1 MTQMSTG
8 SILTIILNYR
18 TPEMTLRAAEAALV
32 EMADLSG
39 GVLVIDNGSGDGS
52 WEALQAGAAQRGWQA
67 SDKIRLLQSP
77 VNGGFGAGMNIG
89 FAAGLSDGTAP
100 DYYYLL
106 NSDAFVQG
114 QTMRTLR
121 DFLADH
127 PGAGLAGSFVH
138 GTDGTPHR
146 TAFRFPS
153 IAGEFEMAARTGVF
167 TRLLHPWVV
176 AMEMP
181 RTQTQVDWTAGA
193 SLMIRRQVIEEIGGF
208 DETFF
213 LYFEETDLCRR
224 AAQAGWRTHYV
235 PDSHVAHLGSASTG
249 MKDWDRTPAYWFQS
263 RSHYFAKSHGRAYAA
278 LATLARIAGTGLYAL
293 RRLVQGKPQA
303 DPNHFLKD
311 LISHS
316 LAPVSHKPSPPCE
329 TRLHSPVSEDPK

>member
-1 MTQMSTG
+1 MSTG

-18 TPEMTLRAAEAALV
+18 TPEMTLRAAEAALA
-32 EMADLSG
+32 EMQDLPG
-39 GVLVIDNGSGDGS
+39 EVLVIDNGSGDGS
-52 WEALQAGAAQRGWQA
+52 WEALQAGAAQRGWQN
-67 SDKIRLLQSP
+67 STKIRLHQSL

-89 FAAGLSDGTAP
+89 FAAGLSDGSAP

-114 QTMRTLR
+114 QTIATLR

-127 PGAGLAGSFVH
+127 PGAGLAGSYVH
-138 GTDGTPHR
+138 GTDGSPHR

-167 TRLLHPWVV
+167 TRLLAPWVV

-181 RTQTQVDWTAGA
+181 QAQTQVDWTAGA
-193 SLMIRRQVIEEIGGF
+193 SLMIRQPVIEETGGF

-224 AAQAGWRTHYV
+224 AARAGWRTHYV
-235 PDSHVAHLGSASTG
+235 PDSRIEHLGSASTG
-249 MKDWDRTPAYWFQS
+249 MKDWHRTPAYWFRS
-263 RSHYFAKSHGRAYAA
+263 RSHYFTKSHGRLYAA
-278 LATLARIAGTGLYAL
+278 LATLARIAGSALYGL
-293 RRLVQGKPQA
+293 RRLVQRKPQA
-303 DPNHFLKD
+303 DPDHFLRD
-311 LISHS
+311 LIAHA
-316 LAPVSHKPSPPCE
+316 LRPVPRAPSFSRE
-329 TRLHSPVSEDPK
+329 TRLHAPVSEDLK

>member
-1 MTQMSTG
+1 MSTG

-18 TPEMTLRAAEAALV
+18 TPEMTLRAAEAALT
-32 EMADLSG
+32 EMQDLPG
-39 GVLVIDNGSGDGS
+39 EVLVIDNGSADGS
-52 WEALQAGAAQRGWQA
+52 WEALQAGVVQRGWQTNK
-67 SDKIRLLQSP
+67 KIRLLQSM

-89 FAAGLSDGTAP
+89 FATGLSDGTTP

-114 QTMRTLR
+114 ETIGTLR

-127 PGAGLAGSFVH
+127 PGAGLAGSYVY
-138 GTDGTPHR
+138 GTDGSPHR

-167 TRLLHPWVV
+167 TRLLAPWVV

-181 RTQTQVDWTAGA
+181 QAQTQVDWTAGA
-193 SLMIRRQVIEEIGGF
+193 SLMIRRPVIEEIGGF

-224 AAQAGWRTHYV
+224 AARTGWRTHYV
-235 PDSHVAHLGSASTG
+235 PDSKIEHLGSASTG
-249 MKDWDRTPAYWFQS
+249 MKDWARTPAYWFKS

-278 LATLARIAGTGLYAL
+278 LATLARITGSCIYGL

-303 DPNHFLKD
+303 DPNHFLRD
-311 LISHS
+311 LIFHA
-316 LAPVSHKPSPPCE
+316 LTPAPASCSPSSIRE
-329 TRLHSPVSEDPK
+329 TRLHSPVSEDLK

>member
-1 MTQMSTG
+1 MSTG

-67 SDKIRLLQSP
+67 SDKIRLLQSS

-114 QTMRTLR
+114 QTIRTLH

-127 PGAGLAGSFVH
+127 PGAGLAGSYVH
-138 GTDGTPHR
+138 GTDGMPHR

-153 IAGEFEMAARTGVF
+153 IAGEFEMAARTGIF

-181 RTQTQVDWTAGA
+181 QTQTQVDWTAGA

-235 PDSHVAHLGSASTG
+235 PDSQVAHLGSASTG

-263 RSHYFAKSHGRAYAA
+263 RSHYFTKSHGGAYAA

-316 LAPVSHKPSPPCE
+316 LAPAPASNRPSSPCE
-329 TRLHSPVSEDPK
+329 TRLHAPVSEDPK

>member
-1 MTQMSTG
+1 MSTG

-193 SLMIRRQVIEEIGGF
+193 SLMIRRQVIEDIGGF

-235 PDSHVAHLGSASTG
+235 PDSQVAHLGSASTG

>member
-39 GVLVIDNGSGDGS
+39 EVLVIDNGSGDGS
-52 WEALQAGAAQRGWQA
+52 WDALQAGAAQRGWQA

-153 IAGEFEMAARTGVF
+153 IAGEFEMAARTGIF

-181 RTQTQVDWTAGA
+181 QAQTQVDWTAGA

-235 PDSHVAHLGSASTG
+235 PDSQVAHLGSASTG

>member
-1 MTQMSTG
+1 
-8 SILTIILNYR
+8 
-18 TPEMTLRAAEAALV
+18 
-32 EMADLSG
+32 
-39 GVLVIDNGSGDGS
+39 
-52 WEALQAGAAQRGWQA
+52 
-67 SDKIRLLQSP
+67 
-77 VNGGFGAGMNIG
+77 
-89 FAAGLSDGTAP
+89 
-100 DYYYLL
+100 
-106 NSDAFVQG
+106 
-114 QTMRTLR
+114 
-121 DFLADH
+121 
-127 PGAGLAGSFVH
+127 
-138 GTDGTPHR
+138 
-146 TAFRFPS
+146 
-153 IAGEFEMAARTGVF
+153 
-167 TRLLHPWVV
+167 LHPWVV

-181 RTQTQVDWTAGA
+181 QTQTQVDWTAGA

-224 AAQAGWRTHYV
+224 AAKAGWRTHYV
-235 PDSHVAHLGSASTG
+235 PDSQVAHLGSASTG

-316 LAPVSHKPSPPCE
+316 LAPVSHKPSSPCE

>member
-1 MTQMSTG
+1 MAAN
-8 SILTIILNYR
+8 SILCIILNYR
-18 TPEMTLRAAEAALV
+18 TPEMTLKAAAAALA
-32 EMADLSG
+32 EMEDLNG
-39 GVLVIDNGSGDGS
+39 EVLVIENGSADGS
-52 WEALQAGAAQRGWQA
+52 WEALQEGVKARGWQDSA
-67 SDKIRLLQSP
+67 KFRLIRSM

-114 QTMRTLR
+114 STMRRLR

-127 PGAGLAGSFVH
+127 PGAGLAGSYVY

-167 TRLLHPWVV
+167 TRLLAPWVV

-181 RTQTQVDWTAGA
+181 QAETQVDWTAGA
-193 SLMIRRQVIEEIGGF
+193 SLMIRRPVIDEIGGF
-208 DETFF
+208 DEGFF

-235 PDSHVAHLGSASTG
+235 PDSRVAHVGSASTG
-249 MKDWDRTPAYWFQS
+249 MQQWQRTPAYWFQS
-263 RSHYFAKSHGRAYAA
+263 RSHYFRKSHGSVYAA
-278 LATLARIAGTGLYAL
+278 LATAARVAGCSLYGL
-293 RRLVQGKPQA
+293 RRLIQGKPQA
-303 DPNHFLKD
+303 DPNHFLRD
-311 LISHS
+311 LIAQA
-316 LAPVSHKPSPPCE
+316 LRPSARPSSSKSE
-329 TRLHSPVSEDPK
+329 TRLHSPFPEDLK